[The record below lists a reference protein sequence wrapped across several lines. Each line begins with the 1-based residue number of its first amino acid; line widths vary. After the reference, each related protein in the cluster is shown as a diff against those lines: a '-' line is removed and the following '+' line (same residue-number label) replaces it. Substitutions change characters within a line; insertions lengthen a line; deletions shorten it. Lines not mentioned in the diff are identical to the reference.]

1 MSRHTASVLI
11 PAPQCMKKIAGKLP
25 VKKLT
30 AFRIVPELSS
40 ISAYLEKVFAVLG
53 LKVGKTAENA
63 VINFKYAP
71 MTDGAW
77 QMTVTPEGITATA
90 GDLRGASYAANALA
104 QMLFAA
110 TIKSLPDDAL
120 DCAEIA
126 DEPRFQWRGFM
137 LDSARHYQDKEFVK
151 KFLRILSVFRINSFH
166 WHLVDS
172 QGWRYPSKHASKLDK
187 KGLWS
192 VGQYTLDDL
201 REVSQCARD
210 LGIRIIP
217 EVDVPGHSR
226 IMLANYPEYSCNPEK
241 PGAEFC
247 IGNPDTMKFIKNIFS
262 ELMEIFPDSPYI
274 HVGGDEAATDNW
286 EACPVC
292 RKAMENKGFSSMREL
307 ENDFMVELTR
317 FIISKGRTP
326 IIWGTCSGQMY
337 PADTIVQTALDIRE
351 PLKVIPNGNKIIYS
365 VHNSLYFDYPANM
378 DEPWETWMF
387 ELSEKGV
394 YMTDPYIIWPEKVKD
409 ATLGTEA
416 CLWTETI
423 PQHRV
428 LAKLFPR
435 ISAYSECAW
444 SMPENKSWHDF
455 IQRKELLEA
464 AGYPD
469 FIKML

>member
-1 MSRHTASVLI
+1 MPDHTASVLI
-11 PAPQCMKKIAGKLP
+11 PAPESMKELCGKLP
-25 VKKLT
+25 VNKIT
-30 AFRIVPELSS
+30 TFAVADEL
-40 ISAYLEKVFAVLG
+40 AAVAAELEKVFNVLG
-53 LKVGKTAENA
+53 MNVSRSADKAI
-63 VINFKYAP
+63 INFKYASLP
-71 MTDGAW
+71 DGAW
-77 QMTVTPEGITATA
+77 QMSITQEGITAAA
-90 GDLRGASYAANALA
+90 GDLSGASYAAGALA

-110 TIKSLPDDAL
+110 TAKSLPDDAL
-120 DCAEIA
+120 DCAEIS
-126 DEPRFQWRGFM
+126 DKPRFQWRGFM

-151 KFLRILSVFRINSFH
+151 KFLRILSVFRINNFH

-172 QGWRYPSKHASKLDK
+172 QGWRYPSKYASKLDA

-226 IMLANYPEYSCNPEK
+226 IMLANYPEYTCTPEK

-247 IGNPDTMKFIKNIFS
+247 IGNPETMNFIKNIFT

-274 HVGGDEAATDNW
+274 HVGGDEADTANW
-286 EACPVC
+286 DACPVC
-292 RKAMENKGFSSMREL
+292 RKAMEAKGFSTMREL
-307 ENDFMVELTR
+307 ENDFMIELTR

-326 IIWGTCSGQMY
+326 IIWGTCSGQLY
-337 PADTIVQTALDIRE
+337 PADTIVQVWLDIRE

-365 VHNSLYFDYPANM
+365 VHNSLYFDYPANL

-416 CLWTETI
+416 CLWTETV

-435 ISAYSECAW
+435 IFAYSECAW
-444 SMPENKSWHDF
+444 SAPENKSWHDF
-455 IQRKELLEA
+455 QRRKELLEA
-464 AGYPD
+464 AGYMD
-469 FIKML
+469 YIKSL

>member
-1 MSRHTASVLI
+1 MKEHSASFLI
-11 PAPQCMKKIAGKLP
+11 PAPLQAKLLDGKLP
-25 VKKLT
+25 VST
-30 AFRIVPELSS
+30 ITTFAVADEL
-40 ISAYLEKVFAVLG
+40 AAVAAELEKVFAVLEMNVS
-53 LKVGKTAENA
+53 KVTDNA

-71 MTDGAW
+71 MTNGAW
-77 QMTVTPEGITATA
+77 QMSITENGITAAA
-90 GDLRGASYAANALA
+90 GDLSGASYAANALA

-110 TIKSLPDDAL
+110 TAKALPDDAL
-120 DCAEIA
+120 DCAEIT

-172 QGWRYPSKHASKLDK
+172 QGWRYPSKHASKLDA
-187 KGLWS
+187 KGRWS

-201 REVSQCARD
+201 REVSQCAKD
-210 LGIRIIP
+210 LGIRIVP

-226 IMLANYPEYSCNPEK
+226 IMLASYPEYTCDPAN

-247 IGNPDTMKFIKNIFS
+247 IGNPETMTFIKNIFA
-262 ELMEIFPDSPYI
+262 ELMEIFPDSPII
-274 HVGGDEAATDNW
+274 HVGGDEADTAGW
-286 EACPVC
+286 EKCPVC
-292 RKAMENKGFSSMREL
+292 RKAMEEKGLKSMREL

-317 FIISKGRTP
+317 FIVSKGRTP
-326 IIWGTCSGQMY
+326 MIWGTCSGQVY
-337 PADTIVQTALDIRE
+337 PDDTIIQVWLDIRE
-351 PLKVIPNGNKIIYS
+351 PLKVIPNGNKVVYS
-365 VHNSLYFDYPANM
+365 VHSSLYFDYPANL

-416 CLWTETI
+416 CLWTETV

-428 LAKLFPR
+428 LAKMFPR
-435 ISAYSECAW
+435 IFAYSECAW
-444 SMPENKSWHDF
+444 SAPENKSWHDF
-455 IQRKELLEA
+455 IRRKERLEA
-464 AGYPD
+464 AGYLD
-469 FIKML
+469 YIKNL